1 MTVNAEQFAQHQ
13 LSIIENYLDA
23 IWMEKGLS
31 ANTLMSYRRDLKL
44 FSQWLAQSN
53 TGLLEAGVIEH
64 QSYLAFLFDKKQSV
78 KSTAR
83 FLSCVRGF
91 YQYQLRE
98 SRLTADPTLNL
109 QSPKL
114 PRSLPKSISEH
125 DVERLLSEPNA
136 DDVLELR
143 DKAMLELLY
152 ASGLRVSELIG
163 LQVGQVNVAQGVV
176 RVMGKG
182 SKERLVPMG
191 EEALH
196 WLKIYLQQS
205 RGQLLGSKL
214 SDVLFPSKRAAVMT
228 RQTFW
233 YRIKFY
239 AARCG
244 IQKAL
249 SPHTLRH
256 AFATHLLNHGA
267 DLRVVQLLLGHSD
280 LSTTQIYTHV
290 AKERIKALH
299 AEHHPRG

>member
-1 MTVNAEQFAQHQ
+1 MDANQLVRVQ
-13 LSIIENYLDA
+13 LSVIEGYLDA

-44 FSQWLAQSN
+44 FSEWLAHKGV
-53 TGLLEAGVIEH
+53 GLLDAGRVELECYIG
-64 QSYLAFLFDKKQSV
+64 FLFDKKQSA

-91 YQYQLRE
+91 YQYQVRE
-98 SRLTADPTLNL
+98 SRLAFDPTLDV

-114 PRSLPKSISEH
+114 PRSLPKSISEQ
-125 DVERLLSEPNA
+125 DVELLLSEPNT

-163 LQVGQVNVAQGVV
+163 LHVGQVNMAQGVV

-191 EEALH
+191 EDALY
-196 WLKIYLQQS
+196 WLNIYQKHS
-205 RGQLLGSKL
+205 RGQLLGAKL
-214 SDVLFPSKRAAVMT
+214 SDVLFPSKRATVMA

-233 YRIKFY
+233 YRIKYY
-239 AARCG
+239 AQRCG
-244 IQKAL
+244 IQKEL

-280 LSTTQIYTHV
+280 LSTTQIYTHI

-299 AEHHPRG
+299 SEHHPRG

>member
-1 MTVNAEQFAQHQ
+1 MFE
-13 LSIIENYLDA
+13 
-23 IWMEKGLS
+23 
-31 ANTLMSYRRDLKL
+31 
-44 FSQWLAQSN
+44 
-53 TGLLEAGVIEH
+53 
-64 QSYLAFLFDKKQSV
+64 KKQSA

-98 SRLTADPTLNL
+98 SHISIDPTLDI

-114 PRSLPKSISEH
+114 PRSLPKSISEQ
-125 DVERLLSEPNA
+125 DVERLLSEPNT
-136 DDVLELR
+136 DDMLELR

-152 ASGLRVSELIG
+152 ASGLRVSELIS
-163 LQVGQVNVAQGVV
+163 LHVGQVSIAQGVV

-191 EEALH
+191 EEALY
-196 WLKIYLQQS
+196 WLQIYLKNS
-205 RGQLLGSKL
+205 RSALLGVKL
-214 SDVLFPSKRAAVMT
+214 SDVLFPSKRAKVMT

-233 YRIKFY
+233 YRIKYY
-239 AARCG
+239 AERSG
-244 IQKAL
+244 IQKQL

-299 AEHHPRG
+299 AKHHPRG